1 MTLDEVANAVRRI
14 DEIKDDYEAAHAA
27 EDKLRADFIWYVA
40 ESCPEEMSNMARE
53 ILKTD
58 EIEFPRHCA

>member
-1 MTLDEVANAVRRI
+1 MTLDKVTNAVCRI
-14 DEIKDDYEAAHAA
+14 EEIKDDYEAAHAA
-27 EDKLRADFIWYVA
+27 EDKLRSDFIRYVA
-40 ESCPEEMSNMARE
+40 ESGPEELSNMARE